1 MGSLQTFEMNLEE
14 EKCDKKAKRVVFQE
28 ESHTEEMKSAY
39 DDDDDDFTEA
49 VVKIIKRLN
58 DSCPRRRN
66 SNSVSL
72 DVPMARRN
80 TPL

>member
-1 MGSLQTFEMNLEE
+1 MGPLRTFEMNLEE
-14 EKCDKKAKRVVFQE
+14 DKGDKKAKGITLQVGTQMK
-28 ESHTEEMKSAY
+28 EMKSAY